1 MKKCPYCAEEIQD
14 EAIKC
19 RYCGS
24 DLRIPP
30 PAVAPAGP
38 SAPVPP
44 AEVPPPS
51 EATPADQLRTPDVGL
66 AAAEIAPADPAP
78 TPDAEASHAGVRV
91 GEGAIAFSN
100 SGFRY
105 ILGYGTDFFGIWDR
119 QVPGSPVARFS
130 RTDDGWDQ
138 AWNAFVAWE
147 PKSVEVPRT
156 GAAPDARA
164 PSTPFAAT
172 TSRATWTVVLVGLA
186 TVLAVV
192 TAVLW
197 ATHIGTL
204 RGLREG
210 TVSGS
215 SAQASEDRAAGLE
228 TTLLFVILFAGLA
241 WLMWQHRAQSNL
253 GALGAQGLRFTPGW
267 VVGWWLIPFANL
279 ALPPQ
284 TMGELWRGSDPKAGA
299 VDWKAVKLT
308 PLLALW
314 WAAWL
319 ARLVLS
325 TIGAGVG
332 KSGDV
337 DSLIS
342 RSGWYVASD
351 FVLAIA
357 GILAIALIRGI
368 ERRQA
373 EKRQRM
379 QEWSRAAVPAA

>member
-24 DLRIPP
+24 DLR
-30 PAVAPAGP
+30 
-38 SAPVPP
+38 VPP
-44 AEVPPPS
+44 SPVAS
-51 EATPADQLRTPDVGL
+51 SG
-66 AAAEIAPADPAP
+66 PAP
-78 TPDAEASHAGVRV
+78 TPPVEAQPTAWTAPASQPTMTDTGFAPASSTPEAAAARV
-91 GEGAIAFSN
+91 GEGAIAFSH

-119 QVPGSPVARFS
+119 QVPGSPVARFP

-164 PSTPFAAT
+164 ASTPFAAT
-172 TSRATWTVVLVGLA
+172 STRATWTVALVGLA
-186 TVLAVV
+186 SVLALV

-204 RGLREG
+204 RGLRNG

-215 SAQASEDRAAGLE
+215 SAQASEDRAAFLE
-228 TTLLFVILFAGLA
+228 TILLFAILIAGVV
-241 WLMWQHRAQSNL
+241 WLMWQNRAQSNL
-253 GALGAQGLRFTPGW
+253 RALGTQGLRFTPGW
-267 VVGWWLIPFANL
+267 VVGWWLIPVANL

-284 TMGELWRGSDPKAGA
+284 TMSELWKGSDPKAGA
-299 VDWKAVKLT
+299 VDWKSVKLT
-308 PLLALW
+308 SLLPLW

-332 KSGDV
+332 KSGDI

-342 RSGWYVASD
+342 RSGWYVAAD
-351 FVLAIA
+351 FVLAVA
-357 GILAIALIRGI
+357 GVLAIALIRGI

-379 QEWSRAAVPAA
+379 QEWSRASVPAA

>member
-30 PAVAPAGP
+30 SAVAP
-38 SAPVPP
+38 SALAP
-44 AEVPPPS
+44 APAAVAQTPS
-51 EATPADQLRTPDVGL
+51 EAPPADQP
-66 AAAEIAPADPAP
+66 AASAPLEAAVAP
-78 TPDAEASHAGVRV
+78 TEPSPEPEASGPQAGVRV
-91 GEGAIAFSN
+91 GEGAVAFSH

-119 QVPGSPVARFS
+119 QVPGSPVARFP

-156 GAAPDARA
+156 GAAPDGRT
-164 PSTPFAAT
+164 PSTPFAS
-172 TSRATWTVVLVGLA
+172 TSGRATWTVALVGLG
-186 TVLAVV
+186 TVLALL

-204 RGLREG
+204 RGLRDG

-241 WLMWQHRAQSNL
+241 WVMWQHRAQSNL
-253 GALGAQGLRFTPGW
+253 RALGAQGLRFTPGW
-267 VVGWWLIPFANL
+267 VVGWWLIPVANL
-279 ALPPQ
+279 AMPPQ
-284 TMGELWRGSDPKAGA
+284 TMSELWKGSDPKAGA

-308 PLLALW
+308 PLLPLW

-325 TIGAGVG
+325 SIGAGVG
-332 KSGDV
+332 KSGDI

-342 RSGWYVASD
+342 RSGWYVAAD
-351 FVLAIA
+351 FILAVAGVLAIA
-357 GILAIALIRGI
+357 LVRGI
-368 ERRQA
+368 ERREA
-373 EKRQRM
+373 EKRQRV

>member
-30 PAVAPAGP
+30 SEWAP
-38 SAPVPP
+38 SAPQPSAPSESAPP
-44 AEVPPPS
+44 AEQPTVQAGPGPGLPGEPS
-51 EATPADQLRTPDVGL
+51 PAPE
-66 AAAEIAPADPAP
+66 AAAARPGA
-78 TPDAEASHAGVRV
+78 RV
-91 GEGAIAFSN
+91 GEGALAFSH

-119 QVPGSPVARFS
+119 QVPGDPVARFP

-156 GAAPDARA
+156 GAAPDART
-164 PSTPFAAT
+164 PSTPFAPSSA
-172 TSRATWTVVLVGLA
+172 RANWTVVLVGIA
-186 TVLAVV
+186 TVLALI

-197 ATHIGTL
+197 STHIGTL
-204 RGLREG
+204 RGFRNG
-210 TVSGS
+210 TVSNGA
-215 SAQASEDRAAGLE
+215 AQDSENRAAGIE
-228 TTLLFVILFAGLA
+228 TVLLFVILAAGLA

-253 GALGAQGLRFTPGW
+253 RALGTQGLRFTPGW
-267 VVGWWLIPFANL
+267 VVGWWFIPVANL

-284 TMGELWRGSDPKAGA
+284 TMSELWKGSEPKAGA

-308 PLLALW
+308 PLLPLW

-319 ARLVLS
+319 GRIALS
-325 TIGAGVG
+325 SIGATVG
-332 KSGDV
+332 RNGNV
-337 DSLIS
+337 DSLIA
-342 RSGWYVASD
+342 RSGWYVAAD
-351 FVLAIA
+351 FILAVA
-357 GILAIALIRGI
+357 GVLAIALIRSI
-368 ERRQA
+368 ERRQG

-379 QEWSRAAVPAA
+379 QEWSRAPAHAA

>member
-24 DLRIPP
+24 DLRVPP
-30 PAVAPAGP
+30 SPVAP
-38 SAPVPP
+38 S
-44 AEVPPPS
+44 
-51 EATPADQLRTPDVGL
+51 
-66 AAAEIAPADPAP
+66 DPAP
-78 TPDAEASHAGVRV
+78 APPVEAQPSSGTASAGQPNMPDTGFTPASSTAEAAGQRV
-91 GEGAIAFSN
+91 GEGAIAFSH

-119 QVPGSPVARFS
+119 QVPGSPVARFP

-164 PSTPFAAT
+164 ASTPFAAT
-172 TSRATWTVVLVGLA
+172 STRATWTVALVGLA
-186 TVLAVV
+186 TALTLV

-204 RGLREG
+204 RGLRNN

-228 TTLLFVILFAGLA
+228 TTLLFVILFAGTA
-241 WLMWQHRAQSNL
+241 WLMWQHRAQSNMR
-253 GALGAQGLRFTPGW
+253 ALGTQGLRFTPGW
-267 VVGWWLIPFANL
+267 VVGWWLIPVANL

-284 TMGELWRGSDPKAGA
+284 TMSELWKGSDPKAGA

-308 PLLALW
+308 PLLPLW
-314 WAAWL
+314 WGGL
-319 ARLVLS
+319 LVAYILS
-325 TIGAGVG
+325 IIGAGVG
-332 KSGDV
+332 KSGDI

-342 RSGWYVASD
+342 RSGWYVAAD
-351 FVLAIA
+351 FFLAVA
-357 GILAIALIRGI
+357 GVLAIALIRGI

-379 QEWSRAAVPAA
+379 QEWSRASVPAA